1 MSKNGDNRLTVVRTE
16 GRRRE
21 RLRFVVRILVIWAIE
36 ILGLLFMAWLLPSVR
51 VETLTAAVVAVG
63 AIGIVNALFWPL
75 LSYLILPFVVLTL
88 VLLSLAVNAG
98 LVLLAD
104 ALVAGFQ
111 VEGFWPALWLTLP
124 FLMFPADL
132 PAPDEGPMVGAASLH
147 AVLKGWTGSQAS

>member
-1 MSKNGDNRLTVVRTE
+1 MSKNGDNRLTGVRTE

-21 RLRFVVRILVIWAIE
+21 QLRFVVRILVIWAIE
-36 ILGLLFMAWLLPSVR
+36 VLGLSFMAWLLPGVR

-63 AIGIVNALFWPL
+63 TIGIVNALFWPL

-88 VLLSLAVNAG
+88 GLLSLAVNAG

-124 FLMFPADL
+124 FLMLPAGL
-132 PAPDEGPMVGAASLH
+132 PAPQEPIAGAASLH